1 MMRTTRTRRTLL
13 LCVLISL
20 LGKSQG
26 FTTRSASSVSVRAP
40 ILRSSSTTVNSVSE
54 TVPLQASNTNEL
66 LPLRRGSTVALITPL
81 KENGDVHEEDL
92 RNLIR
97 WHVESGTD
105 NLCLLGTTGE
115 ASSLNMEERATVLK
129 IGVEEAKGRVP
140 IMVGTGTIDP
150 IQVKAMT
157 QQAYD
162 MGADAALV
170 VTPYYVKP
178 PQRCLLQHMIDA
190 ADWNLLP
197 VVVYNIPGRSIVDMT
212 DESLAICAQH
222 SNIAAL
228 KDATGDLN
236 RVSNLKQLLS
246 NANVADD
253 DFLLYSGDDSSSLDF
268 VTKGG
273 HGCISVSANVVP
285 ALMHKIM
292 TQPDDAVTQNWNTPL
307 QKMHQDLFIEASP
320 MPVKYALKQM
330 GRIST
335 DICRKPLDR
344 LDTSYESVVR
354 EALQQANVL

>member
-1 MMRTTRTRRTLL
+1 MRTTGTLFL
-13 LCVLISL
+13 LCVVVIISL
-20 LGKSQG
+20 IERSQG
-26 FTTRSASSVSVRAP
+26 FTSELSR
-40 ILRSSSTTVNSVSE
+40 RSSFRTPITVRSSTAVKSE
-54 TVPLQASNTNEL
+54 ASTLQASNTNEL

-81 KENGDVHEEDL
+81 KENGDIHEEDL

-105 NLCLLGTTGE
+105 NLCLLGTTAE
-115 ASSLNMEERATVLK
+115 ASSMNMEDRATVLR
-129 IGVEEAKGRVP
+129 IGVEEAKGKVP
-140 IMVGTGTIDP
+140 MMVGTGTIDP
-150 IQVKAMT
+150 VKVKAMT
-157 QQAYD
+157 QQAAD

-178 PQRCLLQHMIDA
+178 PQRCLVQHMIDA

-228 KDATGDLN
+228 KDATGDLD
-236 RVSNLKQLLS
+236 RVSSLKALLKD
-246 NANVADD
+246 ANVADD

-268 VTKGG
+268 VNRGG

-292 TQPDDAVTQNWNTPL
+292 TQPEDAKEWNTPL
-307 QKMHQDLFIEASP
+307 MKMHSDLFIEASP
-320 MPVKYALKQM
+320 MPVKYALKLM
-330 GRIST
+330 GRISS

-344 LDTSYESVVR
+344 LDAQYESAIQ
-354 EALQQANVL
+354 EALKQANVSIN